1 MKYISELQGVDKVGK
16 FFFLPHTQM
25 ENPPLSGNFFG
36 VMESFHLMTMTVLK
50 AITRCDNAWQC
61 DKCVFGNFQSVQF
74 ITIDIILLII
84 AILVL
89 NQVHGIK
96 LFMAGVPNRIV

>member
-1 MKYISELQGVDKVGK
+1 MEKET
-16 FFFLPHTQM
+16 FF
-25 ENPPLSGNFFG
+25 NPFLSGNTPLSSNFFC

-74 ITIDIILLII
+74 IILDIILLII
-84 AILVL
+84 ALLVL

-96 LFMAGVPNRIV
+96 LFMAYECVPWSK

>member
-1 MKYISELQGVDKVGK
+1 MEKET
-16 FFFLPHTQM
+16 FFNPFLNGNT
-25 ENPPLSGNFFG
+25 PLFGNFFWCHG
-36 VMESFHLMTMTVLK
+36 KLPFDDYDCIKSYRPMWLPPH
-50 AITRCDNAWQC
+50 
-61 DKCVFGNFQSVQF
+61 FQSVQF
-74 ITIDIILLII
+74 ITLDIILLII